1 MVGRMRRFLVGFAA
15 AGVLLAAGTIGVAA
29 GGNGQ
34 QLSLHDVGEN
44 VYSANVYG
52 DSNSCAYRQLAIR
65 YWINQDYE
73 MANDWW
79 QNWSGN
85 GCTSISP
92 LIVEYSGQNLT
103 GNQFNQDR
111 LSSGP
116 PHSQSGDW
124 WSCQVDH
131 GSGCTTG
138 QDSFG

>member
-79 QNWSGN
+79 PRSVRLSLSTAGR
-85 GCTSISP
+85 ISP
-92 LIVEYSGQNLT
+92 GTNSIRT
-103 GNQFNQDR
+103 A
-111 LSSGP
+111 
-116 PHSQSGDW
+116 
-124 WSCQVDH
+124 
-131 GSGCTTG
+131 
-138 QDSFG
+138 